1 MSTSDNSNNRQLSS
15 NSYNMT
21 LAAVVGQVGCLT
33 PVILIGALFAGLW
46 LDRQFDTK
54 PLFTILFIVGSAPVS
69 VFILYRIVKSATGR
83 LKSTSSNS
91 AKTSEE
97 EAHRE

>member
-1 MSTSDNSNNRQLSS
+1 
-15 NSYNMT
+15 MT
-21 LAAVVGQVGCLT
+21 LAAVVGQVGCIT

-46 LDRQFDTK
+46 LDRQFETK

-69 VFILYRIVKSATGR
+69 VVILYRIVKSATER
-83 LKSTSSNS
+83 LKSTASNS

-97 EAHRE
+97 EANRE

>member
-1 MSTSDNSNNRQLSS
+1 
-15 NSYNMT
+15 MT
-21 LAAVVGQVGCLT
+21 LAAVVGQVGCIT

-69 VFILYRIVKSATGR
+69 VVILYRIVKSATER
-83 LKSTSSNS
+83 LKSTASNS

-97 EAHRE
+97 EANRE